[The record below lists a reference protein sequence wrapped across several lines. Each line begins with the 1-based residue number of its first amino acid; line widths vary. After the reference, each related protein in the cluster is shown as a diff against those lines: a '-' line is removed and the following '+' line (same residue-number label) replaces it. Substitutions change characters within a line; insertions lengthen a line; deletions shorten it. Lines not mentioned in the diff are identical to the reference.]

1 MIPIIISL
9 NLSVYYNL
17 CDNHSDIIFLSSRV
31 VPPTLPRILSEG
43 TVIVFLVTHHLRGAS
58 YARGGFD
65 LFVCL
70 SDDIGGVSLSE
81 ALYDIGVV
89 QVVKDSI

>member
-1 MIPIIISL
+1 M
-9 NLSVYYNL
+9 YYNL
-17 CDNHSDIIFLSSRV
+17 CDNHSDIIFLASRV

-58 YARGGFD
+58 YARGGLD